1 MSKKKYKKSNRQT
14 IGKST
19 EELTGTKIKY
29 GSATYSL
36 LCFAAM
42 KSHMKEQSFSI
53 PDVIYVLAG
62 KLKTPSDTQ
71 RAINVLVGAGC
82 LEESSNGLWRL
93 TKFGL
98 ETRKI
103 FAWYGSTVSSIEIEK
118 NKHRAASRK
127 KEISWEDEIDINLN
141 L

>member
-1 MSKKKYKKSNRQT
+1 MSKKKYKNSNRQA

-42 KSHMKEQSFSI
+42 KSHMKEQSFGI
-53 PDVIYVLAG
+53 HDVMRVLAG

-71 RAINVLVGAGC
+71 RAVNVLVNAGC
-82 LEESSNGLWRL
+82 LEESSSGSWKL

-103 FAWYGSTVSSIEIEK
+103 FAWYGSTVSEAEMGK
-118 NKHRAASRK
+118 NKHRNKTK
-127 KEISWEDEIDINLN
+127 KISWEDEIEINLN

>member
-1 MSKKKYKKSNRQT
+1 MSKKKYKRSSRHV

-29 GSATYSL
+29 GSATYAL

-42 KSHMKEQSFSI
+42 KSHMKEQSFGI
-53 PDVIYVLAG
+53 HDVMHVLAG

-82 LEESSNGLWRL
+82 LEESSSGSWKM
-93 TKFGL
+93 TAFGL
-98 ETRKI
+98 KTRKT
-103 FAWYGSTVSSIEIEK
+103 FAWYGSTVSAIEMEK
-118 NKHRAASRK
+118 SKHRNRTK
-127 KEISWEDEIDINLN
+127 KVSWEDEIDINLN
-141 L
+141 P